1 MDRTVFIHLSF
12 DRWEVLLFGCCEL
25 FLLQAL
31 EGNVNI
37 RGNKATRRCRK
48 GFRIRPEFQS

>member
-37 RGNKATRRCRK
+37 RGNKAYK
-48 GFRIRPEFQS
+48 AL